1 MDLLESNVL
10 TNGTLTFDVYIKP
23 DDEFYVHCTPHQPIL
38 GNEFTK
44 LMNDEEMADVS
55 FKVGNKLFYAQ
66 KCILKMRAPK
76 FNELASQ
83 FDQDAPMPN
92 LYLSPT

>member
-1 MDLLESNVL
+1 
-10 TNGTLTFDVYIKP
+10 
-23 DDEFYVHCTPHQPIL
+23 
-38 GNEFTK
+38 
-44 LMNDEEMADVS
+44 MNDEEMADVS

-66 KCILKMRAPK
+66 KCILKMRAPE

-83 FDQDAPMPN
+83 FDQDTPMPN